1 MKALTKPALIPIRK
15 PLKKQKKK
23 ARKSN
28 SIRSPTHPLS
38 RGGALGEKTMAT
50 YNDETK
56 VIALVLMLICL
67 IVGGYMDDQDA
78 QLMDRASVQVAQ
90 K

>member
-1 MKALTKPALIPIRK
+1 
-15 PLKKQKKK
+15 
-23 ARKSN
+23 
-28 SIRSPTHPLS
+28 
-38 RGGALGEKTMAT
+38 MAT

-56 VIALVLMLICL
+56 VIALILMLICL

-78 QLMDRASVQVAQ
+78 QLTDGASVQVAQ